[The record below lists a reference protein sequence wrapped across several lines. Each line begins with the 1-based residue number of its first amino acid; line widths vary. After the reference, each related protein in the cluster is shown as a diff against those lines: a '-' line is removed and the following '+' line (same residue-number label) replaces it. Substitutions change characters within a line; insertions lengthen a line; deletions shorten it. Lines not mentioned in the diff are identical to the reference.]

1 MNLLPKRSTPS
12 VSGTPPR
19 ARPSG
24 LVRPAKQREPRERE
38 QHKPYASVR
47 RAVKPFR
54 PQSAPKQNML
64 RERNADLRA
73 AYGNNTMSL
82 RRCFRE
88 GELAWCAL
96 SVPIRGHEDGESIQF
111 WPGLVEEITL
121 KNEPIPRDR
130 TQGDAAGS
138 ELTPPIHQSAWR
150 VAPHPSS
157 GHISTISETP
167 WTVRQWTVYKM
178 KLLGVSHTYT
188 VLDDQVLPYQA
199 YAPLNGLLNAIKAVP
214 FEQMDT
220 RPESIA
226 AFNPCPAPPS
236 QSGASDS
243 SFVPNDSGLRWAAA
257 AAPYSIAIEIA
268 AGLAGTWTMTDDWD
282 FKYVVTP
289 PTSNSAAPQPSGPA
303 PSLHEVM
310 QNAANSNAA
319 LHSATPAAMPQP
331 IQPLVTQR
339 RFQGMWWG
347 AERIWADD
355 FIRLKVAR
363 SQVAPQGSENI
374 YPPAGPSQ
382 KTIEYNREQG
392 FPDPAGPQ
400 FDASGRGV
408 FMKLDALSLKEV
420 PNVDGLGV
428 TASIEAS
435 GMLYELAD
443 EDWEDPEATRTTE
456 APGQKS
462 AHVVQNGQVGT
473 SLMSEP
479 SPLQPPPLP
488 NPDPTVPVTS
498 TASSLIENSIQPTAN
513 TQLSHPVNAEWYP
526 LPAAPDGY
534 KFRPILP
541 PGNESAISLTLIS
554 GRYYPGLLS
563 HPLLQSIV
571 ETALINTTTAENK
584 SATDHI
590 WALEGISPGFYN
602 SVDPTYYKK
611 DRLAMIH
618 DADSDARFG
627 MEEHWKKLA
636 IERLEMAAIKQEM
649 EVDPNL
655 RDMDVGS

>member
-1 MNLLPKRSTPS
+1 MNLHPRRSTPS
-12 VSGTPPR
+12 TPYGR
-19 ARPSG
+19 SSSRPT
-24 LVRPAKQREPRERE
+24 RQRELRE

-73 AYGNNTMSL
+73 AYGKTAMVL
-82 RRCFRE
+82 RRWFRE
-88 GELAWCAL
+88 GELVWCAL
-96 SVPIRGHEDGESIQF
+96 SVPIRGQEEVESIQF
-111 WPGLVEEITL
+111 WPGLVEEIIL
-121 KNEPIPRDR
+121 KSEPIPRDPI
-130 TQGDAAGS
+130 QGDAAGNES
-138 ELTPPIHQSAWR
+138 TSPVGQPTWR
-150 VAPHPSS
+150 VPSHPSS
-157 GHISTISETP
+157 GLVSAIGDSPTP
-167 WTVRQWTVYKM
+167 WTVRQSTVYKL

-188 VLDDQVLPYQA
+188 VPDDQVLPYQA
-199 YAPLNGLLNAIKAVP
+199 YAPQTELLNAIRAVP

-236 QSGASDS
+236 QSTTGDS
-243 SFVPNDSGLRWAAA
+243 TFVPNDSGLKWTAA
-257 AAPYSIAIEIA
+257 AAPYSIAIQIA
-268 AGLAGTWTMTDDWD
+268 AGLAGTWTVTNEWD
-282 FKYVVTP
+282 FKFVVTP
-289 PTSNSAAPQPSGPA
+289 PTSNSATAQSSGPV
-303 PSLHEVM
+303 PSLLQVM
-310 QNAANSNAA
+310 QSAATGSAA
-319 LHSATPAAMPQP
+319 SHSATAAPMQSTVA
-331 IQPLVTQR
+331 QK

-363 SQVAPQGSENI
+363 CQIAPYGSENI

-408 FMKLDALSLKEV
+408 FMKLDALSVKEIPKENGV
-420 PNVDGLGV
+420 GV

-443 EDWEDPEATRTTE
+443 EDWEDPHATQTIE
-456 APGQKS
+456 APEQQ
-462 AHVVQNGQVGT
+462 VVQNGFVGT
-473 SLMSEP
+473 SPTPGSSLEP
-479 SPLQPPPLP
+479 P
-488 NPDPTVPVTS
+488 NPDPAVPVTS
-498 TASSLIENSIQPTAN
+498 SLTENPTQSTAN
-513 TQLSHPVNAEWYP
+513 TQLSHPVNAERYP

-541 PGNESAISLTLIS
+541 PGNESAISLTLVS

-563 HPLLQSIV
+563 HPLLQPAV
-571 ETALINTTTAENK
+571 ESALINTTTADNK
-584 SATDHI
+584 GASDHI
-590 WALEGISPGFYN
+590 WALEGIAPGFYN

-611 DRLAMIH
+611 DRLVMIH
-618 DADSDARFG
+618 DADSEARRG

-636 IERLEMAAIKQEM
+636 AERLEMAVIKQEM
-649 EVDPNL
+649 EIDSNL
-655 RDMDVGS
+655 QDMDVAP